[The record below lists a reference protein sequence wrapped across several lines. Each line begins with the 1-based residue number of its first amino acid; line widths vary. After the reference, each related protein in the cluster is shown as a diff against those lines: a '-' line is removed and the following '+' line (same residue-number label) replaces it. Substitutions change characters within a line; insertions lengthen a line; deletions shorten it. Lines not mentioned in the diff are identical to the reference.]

1 MVFYVNLFMEVC
13 KIKEGS
19 LRLEEV
25 AMKRVFGTWRKLLGL
40 GENVVYI
47 VDTLG

>member
-1 MVFYVNLFMEVC
+1 MIFELDG
-13 KIKEGS
+13 GS
-19 LRLEEV
+19 LFAENGMGDV
-25 AMKRVFGTWRKLLGL
+25 LLGL